1 MRERTAMNRRKNTIR
16 KQLTISYVFLI
27 LLSTVLLNIVQFCQ
41 IYKYTKDQQ
50 QNEIEKE
57 FIQTKNNIQTVLSQI
72 NTIRCLAI
80 EVVLN
85 SNERLK
91 YGEKG
96 YLYSC
101 KEIEKNFQTL
111 RRSGTYIADISWID
125 TTGRISS
132 TNEIIRKDS
141 YYDNP
146 CMKDLCECKENIVY
160 TGFYDR
166 SPYLLVDDHTPVFSV
181 GQNIYDIY
189 CPNLKIGFL
198 ELDIYTDALKNNVSF
213 IPSGTDSNAILTDKD
228 NKIILKNEN
237 ISKSNIIQKTY
248 TFENG
253 WTLEIGCGNE
263 AVIRN
268 LKENL
273 KGFVGVAVVILI
285 LSVICASYFAW
296 SISNPLGKL
305 TASMSLMKANGKFKN
320 IEVNSN
326 LKEINTLE
334 ITYNAMVVSL
344 EEMLKK
350 NAAIQRETNKAKLLA
365 LQTQINPHFLANSFE
380 TIRALAIKSESY
392 EVEKA
397 ADALAKMYRYVLN
410 DKTHIVCLK
419 DEINYVKNY
428 IRMQEF
434 RFGKKV
440 QIFYRIQQELYDF
453 PILCLTIQPLVE
465 NVYCHGLKDEQKTK
479 IMIIEAVLEN
489 DNLRIV
495 VSDNGCGMSPAQL
508 QYVHSLLAAN
518 ITLKVISEE
527 SPRTGIG
534 LVNVNNRLVLYYGKE
549 SGITIES
556 EAGKG
561 TKVSFR
567 IKREKVVPDESFDN

>member
-166 SPYLLVDDHTPVFSV
+166 SPYLLADDHTPVFSV

-350 NAAIQRETNKAKLLA
+350 KCCYTKRNK
-365 LQTQINPHFLANSFE
+365 
-380 TIRALAIKSESY
+380 
-392 EVEKA
+392 
-397 ADALAKMYRYVLN
+397 
-410 DKTHIVCLK
+410 
-419 DEINYVKNY
+419 
-428 IRMQEF
+428 
-434 RFGKKV
+434 
-440 QIFYRIQQELYDF
+440 
-453 PILCLTIQPLVE
+453 
-465 NVYCHGLKDEQKTK
+465 
-479 IMIIEAVLEN
+479 
-489 DNLRIV
+489 
-495 VSDNGCGMSPAQL
+495 
-508 QYVHSLLAAN
+508 
-518 ITLKVISEE
+518 
-527 SPRTGIG
+527 
-534 LVNVNNRLVLYYGKE
+534 
-549 SGITIES
+549 
-556 EAGKG
+556 
-561 TKVSFR
+561 
-567 IKREKVVPDESFDN
+567 

>member
-72 NTIRCLAI
+72 NTIRCQAI

-111 RRSGTYIADISWID
+111 RSSGTYIADISWID

-166 SPYLLVDDHTPVFSV
+166 SLYLLADDHTPVFSV

-228 NKIILKNEN
+228 NKIIFKNEN
-237 ISKSNIIQKTY
+237 ISYTYIMHRIFAFHIFAKMADNFPCFFLPITQQFHIGTFLIILHVGRFLIIPGDKI
-248 TFENG
+248 
-253 WTLEIGCGNE
+253 IGI
-263 AVIRN
+263 ARLIRN
-268 LKENL
+268 IPEQK
-273 KGFVGVAVVILI
+273 
-285 LSVICASYFAW
+285 
-296 SISNPLGKL
+296 PL
-305 TASMSLMKANGKFKN
+305 
-320 IEVNSN
+320 
-326 LKEINTLE
+326 
-334 ITYNAMVVSL
+334 
-344 EEMLKK
+344 
-350 NAAIQRETNKAKLLA
+350 
-365 LQTQINPHFLANSFE
+365 FLANG
-380 TIRALAIKSESY
+380 IIQCIK
-392 EVEKA
+392 
-397 ADALAKMYRYVLN
+397 
-410 DKTHIVCLK
+410 
-419 DEINYVKNY
+419 
-428 IRMQEF
+428 
-434 RFGKKV
+434 
-440 QIFYRIQQELYDF
+440 
-453 PILCLTIQPLVE
+453 
-465 NVYCHGLKDEQKTK
+465 
-479 IMIIEAVLEN
+479 
-489 DNLRIV
+489 
-495 VSDNGCGMSPAQL
+495 
-508 QYVHSLLAAN
+508 
-518 ITLKVISEE
+518 ITLSNI
-527 SPRTGIG
+527 PTRRI
-534 LVNVNNRLVLYYGKE
+534 LQCLIDRLE
-549 SGITIES
+549 
-556 EAGKG
+556 
-561 TKVSFR
+561 
-567 IKREKVVPDESFDN
+567 P

>member
-1 MRERTAMNRRKNTIR
+1 MNRRKNTIR

-72 NTIRCLAI
+72 NTIRCQAI

-166 SPYLLVDDHTPVFSV
+166 SPYLLADDHTPVFSV

-228 NKIILKNEN
+228 NKIIFKNEN

-334 ITYNAMVVSL
+334 I
-344 EEMLKK
+344 
-350 NAAIQRETNKAKLLA
+350 NKAKLLA

>member
-72 NTIRCLAI
+72 NTIRCQAI

-166 SPYLLVDDHTPVFSV
+166 SPYLLADDHTPVFSV

-237 ISKSNIIQKTY
+237 ISKDSICDGRNCICINCFAIDILEQNSRKNPT
-248 TFENG
+248 
-253 WTLEIGCGNE
+253 TL
-263 AVIRN
+263 
-268 LKENL
+268 
-273 KGFVGVAVVILI
+273 
-285 LSVICASYFAW
+285 
-296 SISNPLGKL
+296 
-305 TASMSLMKANGKFKN
+305 
-320 IEVNSN
+320 
-326 LKEINTLE
+326 
-334 ITYNAMVVSL
+334 
-344 EEMLKK
+344 
-350 NAAIQRETNKAKLLA
+350 Q
-365 LQTQINPHFLANSFE
+365 
-380 TIRALAIKSESY
+380 
-392 EVEKA
+392 
-397 ADALAKMYRYVLN
+397 
-410 DKTHIVCLK
+410 
-419 DEINYVKNY
+419 
-428 IRMQEF
+428 
-434 RFGKKV
+434 
-440 QIFYRIQQELYDF
+440 
-453 PILCLTIQPLVE
+453 
-465 NVYCHGLKDEQKTK
+465 
-479 IMIIEAVLEN
+479 
-489 DNLRIV
+489 
-495 VSDNGCGMSPAQL
+495 
-508 QYVHSLLAAN
+508 
-518 ITLKVISEE
+518 
-527 SPRTGIG
+527 
-534 LVNVNNRLVLYYGKE
+534 
-549 SGITIES
+549 
-556 EAGKG
+556 
-561 TKVSFR
+561 
-567 IKREKVVPDESFDN
+567 

>member
-72 NTIRCLAI
+72 NTIRCQAI

-141 YYDNP
+141 YYD
-146 CMKDLCECKENIVY
+146 
-160 TGFYDR
+160 R
-166 SPYLLVDDHTPVFSV
+166 SPYLLADDHTPVFSV

>member
-72 NTIRCLAI
+72 NTIRCQAI

-111 RRSGTYIADISWID
+111 R
-125 TTGRISS
+125 S

-166 SPYLLVDDHTPVFSV
+166 SPYLLADDHTPVFSV

>member
-1 MRERTAMNRRKNTIR
+1 MNRRKNTIR

-72 NTIRCLAI
+72 NTIRCQAI

-166 SPYLLVDDHTPVFSV
+166 SPYLLADDHTPVFSV

-213 IPSGTDSNAILTDKD
+213 IP
-228 NKIILKNEN
+228 
-237 ISKSNIIQKTY
+237 
-248 TFENG
+248 
-253 WTLEIGCGNE
+253 
-263 AVIRN
+263 R
-268 LKENL
+268 
-273 KGFVGVAVVILI
+273 
-285 LSVICASYFAW
+285 
-296 SISNPLGKL
+296 
-305 TASMSLMKANGKFKN
+305 
-320 IEVNSN
+320 
-326 LKEINTLE
+326 
-334 ITYNAMVVSL
+334 
-344 EEMLKK
+344 
-350 NAAIQRETNKAKLLA
+350 
-365 LQTQINPHFLANSFE
+365 
-380 TIRALAIKSESY
+380 
-392 EVEKA
+392 
-397 ADALAKMYRYVLN
+397 
-410 DKTHIVCLK
+410 
-419 DEINYVKNY
+419 
-428 IRMQEF
+428 
-434 RFGKKV
+434 
-440 QIFYRIQQELYDF
+440 
-453 PILCLTIQPLVE
+453 
-465 NVYCHGLKDEQKTK
+465 
-479 IMIIEAVLEN
+479 
-489 DNLRIV
+489 
-495 VSDNGCGMSPAQL
+495 
-508 QYVHSLLAAN
+508 
-518 ITLKVISEE
+518 
-527 SPRTGIG
+527 
-534 LVNVNNRLVLYYGKE
+534 
-549 SGITIES
+549 
-556 EAGKG
+556 
-561 TKVSFR
+561 
-567 IKREKVVPDESFDN
+567 

>member
-1 MRERTAMNRRKNTIR
+1 M
-16 KQLTISYVFLI
+16 
-27 LLSTVLLNIVQFCQ
+27 
-41 IYKYTKDQQ
+41 
-50 QNEIEKE
+50 
-57 FIQTKNNIQTVLSQI
+57 
-72 NTIRCLAI
+72 
-80 EVVLN
+80 VLN

-344 EEMLKK
+344 EEMLRK

-518 ITLKVISEE
+518 ITSKVISEE